1 MPKNRARLTV
11 GALHQS
17 GLLMVWAGILILAFA
32 GYQVWFTDLVQQHSQ
47 SQLASRVNT
56 FIPVDTTLPSGP
68 PIPAATS
75 ARTPTTGN
83 WLGTISG
90 PTIDLSQVIL
100 QGTDLD
106 QLRLGPGHY
115 PSTPLP
121 GEAGNVA
128 IAGHRTT
135 WGHPFRHLDQL
146 RIGDPLVVTT
156 VQGRF
161 LYRVTRTFVVL
172 PTDTSV
178 IAPSSRNELTLTTCN
193 PPYSAATRLVIRA
206 ELTQSDRSSAPLHI
220 PAASFVTTTV
230 ISLNGGHEGWWP
242 IFFYGEILILIFAIG
257 QRWWRHSARR
267 PLVLVTLTAI
277 AVPSVLGL
285 FNGISWLLPAGY

>member
-1 MPKNRARLTV
+1 MPKATSRLTV

-17 GLLMVWAGILILAFA
+17 GLLMVWAGILVLAFA

-47 SQLASRVNT
+47 SQLATRVNT
-56 FIPVDTTLPSGP
+56 YIPVDGTLPTGP
-68 PIPAATS
+68 PVPAPTTN
-75 ARTPTTGN
+75 RTPPTGN

-90 PTIDLSQVIL
+90 PTIGLSQVIL

-115 PSTPLP
+115 PATPLP

-161 LYRVTRTFVVL
+161 LYRVTKSFVVA
-172 PTDTSV
+172 PTNTSV
-178 IAPSSRNELTLTTCN
+178 IAPSSANELTLTTCN

-206 ELTQSDRSSAPLHI
+206 VLTHSDRRSTPLHI
-220 PAASFVTTTV
+220 PASSFVTTKV

-242 IFFYGEILILIFAIG
+242 IVFYGEILLLAFGIG
-257 QRWWRHSARR
+257 QRWWHRSANR
-267 PLVLVTLTAI
+267 PLVMLALTTLC
-277 AVPSVLGL
+277 VPCILGL

>member
-1 MPKNRARLTV
+1 MTNRRARLTV
-11 GALHQS
+11 GVLHQG
-17 GLLMVWAGILILAFA
+17 GLLMVWAGILVLAFA

-47 SQLASRVNT
+47 SQLATRVNS
-56 FIPVDTTLPSGP
+56 FIPVDASLPTGP
-68 PIPAATS
+68 PATATTSTATPA
-75 ARTPTTGN
+75 TGN
-83 WLGTISG
+83 WLGTISA
-90 PTIDLSQVIL
+90 PTIGLSQVIL
-100 QGTDLD
+100 QGTGLD

-115 PSTPLP
+115 PATPLP

-146 RIGDPLVVTT
+146 HVGDPVIVTT

-161 LYRVTRTFVVL
+161 LYRVTRSFVVD

-178 IAPSSRNELTLTTCN
+178 IQPSTTNEITLTTCN

-206 ELTQSDRSSAPLHI
+206 VLTHSDLRSTPLHV
-220 PAASFVTTTV
+220 PSSSFATTKV

-242 IFFYGEILILIFAIG
+242 VFFYGEILMLAFGIG
-257 QRWWRHSARR
+257 QRWWHRSANR
-267 PLVLVTLTAI
+267 PLVLFTLTTLC
-277 AVPSVLGL
+277 VPCILGL